1 MIDRIKQTRAAQAMA
16 RLTEWADGWLTPRLL
31 RQRTF
36 STAFVAILLAIVY
49 WGLVASDRYV
59 SEARVIIQR
68 TDLSG
73 GQSMDFGSLLAGAG
87 GGARAEQLLLR
98 DHLLSVD
105 MLKKLDDKL
114 GLRAH
119 YSDFGRD
126 PLSRM
131 WGEDAS
137 LERFH
142 RHYLSRVSVEFD
154 DYAGVLVIRAQGY
167 DPETAHAIASM
178 LVEEGERT
186 MNAMAHGLAQEQV
199 NFLER
204 QVGLMSE
211 RAILARQAVIAF
223 QNENGL
229 VSPQGTAESL
239 AIVINRLEAQLTD
252 LRARR
257 GALLGYLA
265 SEAPG
270 VVEVDMQISAVEQ
283 QIGQEQARLAAPKG
297 KTLNRTVEAFQRL
310 QMNAEFEQDVYRTA
324 LVALEKGRVEATR
337 TLKKVSVLQSPTVP
351 EYPLEPR
358 RFYNIVVFVLVALL
372 LAGVVH
378 LVAAIIRDHK
388 D

>member
-1 MIDRIKQTRAAQAMA
+1 MIERITQSGPGRIAG
-16 RLTEWADGWLTPRLL
+16 RLAGCADAWLKPRFL
-31 RQRTF
+31 RRRTF
-36 STAFVAILLAIVY
+36 GLAFVASLLAVVY

-68 TDLSG
+68 TDLAG
-73 GQSMDFGSLLAGAG
+73 GQNMDFGSLFAGIG
-87 GGARAEQLLLR
+87 SGSRADQLLLR

-105 MLKKLDDKL
+105 MLKTVDAKLD
-114 GLRAH
+114 LRAH
-119 YSDFGRD
+119 YSDASRD

-131 WGEDAS
+131 WGADAS
-137 LERFH
+137 QERFH
-142 RHYLSRVSVEFD
+142 QHFLSRVSVEFD

-167 DPETAHAIASM
+167 DPETARAITAM

-186 MNAMAHGLAQEQV
+186 MNAMAHELAQAQV
-199 NFLER
+199 SFLER
-204 QVGLMSE
+204 QVSQMSE
-211 RAILARQAVIAF
+211 RAIEARQKVLVF

-229 VSPQGTAESL
+229 VSPQATVESL
-239 AIVINRLEAQLTD
+239 ATVVNGLEAQLTD

-257 GALLGYLA
+257 AALLGYLA
-265 SEAPG
+265 PQAPG
-270 VVEVDMQISAVEQ
+270 VVEVDMQIGAVEQ
-283 QIGQEQARLAAPKG
+283 QIGREQSRLASPKG

-310 QMNAEFEQDVYRTA
+310 EMNAEFAQDVYRSA

-337 TLKKVSVLQSPTVP
+337 TLKKVSVLQSPTLP

-358 RFYNIVVFVLVALL
+358 RFYNIIVFVLVALL
-372 LAGVVH
+372 IAGVVH

>member
-1 MIDRIKQTRAAQAMA
+1 MIERIKQTGPARAVG
-16 RLTEWADGWLTPRLL
+16 RLAGWADDWLKPRFL
-31 RQRTF
+31 RRRTF
-36 STAFVAILLAIVY
+36 GLAFVACLLAVLY
-49 WGLVASDRYV
+49 WSLVASDRYV

-73 GQSMDFGSLLAGAG
+73 GQSMDFGSLLAGVG
-87 GGARAEQLLLR
+87 GGARSEQLLLR

-105 MLKKLDDKL
+105 MLAKLDNKL
-114 GLRAH
+114 KLREH
-119 YSDFGRD
+119 FSDGSRD
-126 PLSRM
+126 VLSRL
-131 WGEDAS
+131 WPADAS

-167 DPETAHAIASM
+167 DPETARAITSM
-178 LVEEGERT
+178 LVEEGERK
-186 MNAMAHGLAQEQV
+186 MNGMAQDLALAQV
-199 NFLER
+199 SFLER
-204 QVGLMSE
+204 QVGQMSE
-211 RAILARQAVIAF
+211 RAIEARQAVLAF

-239 AIVINRLEAQLTD
+239 AAVINQLEAQLTE
-252 LRARR
+252 LHARR
-257 GALLGYLA
+257 SALLGYLA
-265 SEAPG
+265 PQAAG
-270 VVEVDMQISAVEQ
+270 VVEVDMQINAMEQ
-283 QIGQEQARLAAPKG
+283 QISREQGRLAAPKG

-310 QMNAEFEQDVYRTA
+310 QMNAEFAQEVYRTA
-324 LVALEKGRVEATR
+324 LVALEKGRVEAAR
-337 TLKKVSVLQSPTVP
+337 TLKKVSVLQSPTLP

-378 LVAAIIRDHK
+378 LIAAIIRDHK